1 MDDDFKQAAEIE
13 DLRCERLPETFDKQV
28 MHKRLLKVII
38 LGDTG
43 IGKSCILTRL
53 TKDFFDTEHNVTVGV
68 DFGSCLIKVEDTIMK
83 LQIWDTAGQE
93 AFRSITKIFYRSADA
108 VILGYSITDRSTFD
122 NLKNWMREV
131 RD

>member
-1 MDDDFKQAAEIE
+1 
-13 DLRCERLPETFDKQV
+13 

-83 LQIWDTAGQE
+83 LQIWD
-93 AFRSITKIFYRSADA
+93 A